1 MKRSASLPS
10 AISAF
15 ERSTPGIATTP
26 SIVWT
31 KLATSVGRASP
42 SAPP

>member
-1 MKRSASLPS
+1 MAWLSP

-15 ERSTPGIATTP
+15 ERGSSGIDTTP

-31 KLATSVGRASP
+31 KLVNREGSSIPNG
-42 SAPP
+42 PP